1 MDVARWISAL
11 IALAAMVMAI
21 GGFAFQA
28 RQTAKITEQLASRMV
43 GVEKQASDTASVL
56 GAATRTIE
64 RVVSRLEVHE
74 REGATLAERV
84 THHGQEIDRLRNER
98 CT

>member
-28 RQTAKITEQLASRMV
+28 RQTAKITEQRASRMI
-43 GVEKQASDTASVL
+43 GVEKQTSETAGLL
-56 GAATRTIE
+56 GTTAKTLE
-64 RVVSRLEVHE
+64 RVVGRLDVNE
-74 REGATLAERV
+74 REGAAMAERV
-84 THHGQEIDRLRNER
+84 ANHQLEIDRLRDER
-98 CT
+98 NA